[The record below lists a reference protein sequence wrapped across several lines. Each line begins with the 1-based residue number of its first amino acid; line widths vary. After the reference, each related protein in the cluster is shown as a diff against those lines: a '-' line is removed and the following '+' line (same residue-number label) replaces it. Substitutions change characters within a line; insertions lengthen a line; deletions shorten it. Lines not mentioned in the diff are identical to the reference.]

1 MTFILSSAA
10 FAQGAR
16 IPTVYTCDGDDTS
29 PPLQWQSAPDGTR
42 SFLIACDDPDAPGGI
57 FRHWAA
63 YDIPADW
70 SWLPAGLDGETLTHG
85 IRQAINDFE
94 NPGYNGPC
102 PPQGHGPHNY
112 HFRVTA
118 LSEPTLPVASGATC
132 VEVQTVAR
140 PYVIDFIELVGVYER

>member
-85 IRQAINDFE
+85 IRQAINDSAI
-94 NPGYNGPC
+94 
-102 PPQGHGPHNY
+102 H
-112 HFRVTA
+112 
-118 LSEPTLPVASGATC
+118 SVASGLSGTNGHVTGGSTANC
-132 VEVQTVAR
+132 H
-140 PYVIDFIELVGVYER
+140 VISGSESGSG